1 MVPSI
6 IALGKAICVFPLL
19 VLAGHFRPIDL
30 ALPSFIEAPVW
41 EQYMRCP
48 LAHPPKLAG
57 CCLLA
62 GPDHVLVH
70 RILHPRRIGRF
81 YLHVSLMRTKY
92 YFGWFLAESS
102 CIASGFGYSG
112 KDKRGNIKWCVVPS
126 LPRWGALEPLTSY
139 VAHHPLSTLQGPCG
153 QRVPSG
159 CRVRAQHSRHHR
171 QLESGHCHMAQAL
184 YAPQCRAVLALALSY
199 H

>member
-1 MVPSI
+1 
-6 IALGKAICVFPLL
+6 
-19 VLAGHFRPIDL
+19 
-30 ALPSFIEAPVW
+30 
-41 EQYMRCP
+41 
-48 LAHPPKLAG
+48 
-57 CCLLA
+57 
-62 GPDHVLVH
+62 
-70 RILHPRRIGRF
+70 
-81 YLHVSLMRTKY
+81 MRTKY

-126 LPRWGALEPLTSY
+126 HSEGALERPLTSN
-139 VAHHPLSTLQGPCG
+139 VAPHPLSALQGPCG

-159 CRVRAQHSRHHR
+159 CRARAQHSRHYR

-184 YAPQCRAVLALALSY
+184 YAPQCRAVLALGY